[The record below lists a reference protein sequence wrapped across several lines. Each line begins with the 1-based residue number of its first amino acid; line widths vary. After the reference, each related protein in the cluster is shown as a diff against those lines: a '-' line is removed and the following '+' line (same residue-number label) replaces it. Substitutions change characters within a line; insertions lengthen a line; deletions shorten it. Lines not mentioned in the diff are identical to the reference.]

1 MTKKCTFEEWCRN
14 AFRQRFVA
22 AVRLL
27 NRKKEPVS
35 GFSGNNIYL
44 FYLRIY
50 LRNLFILLHLFRE
63 TLINSSAR

>member
-1 MTKKCTFEEWCRN
+1 MKKGFWRR
-14 AFRQRFVA
+14 AVA

-50 LRNLFILLHLFRE
+50 LRNLFILLQLFRE
-63 TLINSSAR
+63 TQTNSSAR

>member
-1 MTKKCTFEEWCRN
+1 MVPQCIPAKS
-14 AFRQRFVA
+14 VA

-27 NRKKEPVS
+27 NRKKEPLS

-50 LRNLFILLHLFRE
+50 LRNLFILLQLFRE